1 MGGRDF
7 TVESSARLVLASW
20 AQARLCRISVELSR
34 QHLVAARMRIERSEL
49 TVKHCDAMIRALG
62 DVLVWQAGATRVN
75 R

>member
-1 MGGRDF
+1 
-7 TVESSARLVLASW
+7 
-20 AQARLCRISVELSR
+20 VELSL
-34 QHLVAARMRIERSEL
+34 QHLVAARMRMRIERSEL